1 MNHLLRLPTQ
11 FSFSE
16 VTVDGFGK
24 NSKVLTTGDYFG
36 EVSLLLQVPRSAN
49 VTARGQVRCARLDN
63 VRFERVFAPAMDVL
77 KEGISQYQG
86 IHF

>member
-1 MNHLLRLPTQ
+1 MLT
-11 FSFSE
+11 FSD
-16 VTVDGFGK
+16 VTVDGYGK
-24 NSKVLTTGDYFG
+24 NNKTLTKGDYFG

-63 VRFERVFAPAMDVL
+63 VRFERVLAPAMDVL
-77 KEGISQYQG
+77 KERIAQYQG

>member
-1 MNHLLRLPTQ
+1 MIIY
-11 FSFSE
+11 SYSE

-24 NSKVLTTGDYFG
+24 HNKTLTAGDYFG

-49 VTARGQVRCARLDN
+49 VTATDRVRCARLDT

-77 KEGISQYQG
+77 KERIAQYQG